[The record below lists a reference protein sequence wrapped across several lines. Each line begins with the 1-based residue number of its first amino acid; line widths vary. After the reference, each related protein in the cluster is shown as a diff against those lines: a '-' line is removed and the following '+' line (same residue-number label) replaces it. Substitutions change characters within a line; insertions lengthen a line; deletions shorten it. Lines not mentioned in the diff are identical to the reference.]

1 MQLITDPDKWALYDH
16 PAAPTYVKGNFCLVG
31 DAAHATTPHS
41 GAGAGM
47 AIEDAHMLSAL
58 LTPDLIKSRADI
70 KYALKAYDQ
79 VRRPRSQ
86 QIVIRSRRQGMMLDL
101 QKEDGG
107 TPTKEELKS
116 SMESNMKWIWG
127 VDLQPMVE
135 EGRNLALRYRLE
147 ENGTNK

>member
-1 MQLITDPDKWALYDH
+1 MQLVTDPDKWALYDH
-16 PAAPTYVKGNFCLVG
+16 PAAPSYVKGNFCLAG

-47 AIEDAHMLSAL
+47 AIDDAHMLSVL

-70 KYALKAYDQ
+70 KFALKAYDE

-86 QIVIRSRRQGMMLDL
+86 QIVARSRRQGMMLDL
-101 QKEDGG
+101 QTEDGG

-116 SMESNMKWIWG
+116 SMEGNMRWIWG
-127 VDLQPMVE
+127 VDLEAMVKIA
-135 EGRNLALRYRLE
+135 RNLVNRYIE
-147 ENGTNK
+147 ED